1 MNTKIQDLKAAAIH
15 VLGKDRTGFA
25 DEKAV
30 DIAGTPLSYTAD
42 GVFAFTDAVRGTDE
56 KAVKLYLSLFK
67 IHKESISAR
76 HGTSK
81 WKFPDTKI
89 VYWENS
95 PVFGYMV
102 GLAFSSYYDKFKGEV
117 TEKSNILLDPHFC
130 ADLTKRCIEIE
141 YSIKLPGGKSLTL
154 ALADADQKAI
164 NKLYDIF
171 TACDFIEDLKLYR
184 DYLVKFVKPRLEIQT
199 VYSMIEVLEKKI
211 EELKEGKMYGDR
223 LALFN
228 NNIGCPLLP
237 TLVKEMSGHKQ
248 FFAKN
253 ENGSLTVTDNYIVLR
268 IADAKGLHVNDTQ
281 TMPPVHKVLDAKDDV
296 WNRFDF
302 AKFADVMDRIAHNNE
317 NADYKNIVLCMK
329 SYRQDEEFSVN
340 FEKMC
345 LCTRISRRIGA
356 KDFALTKDSKFVVRT
371 PQGDVISTAPNTRD
385 TIKQISDRQKIVYIN
400 LDDMVVNRATEQ
412 KDGTNLQDIVET
424 RLRAGDSLTN
434 TDIKAICKSI
444 DVDFDNVGP
453 VKEAIELAL
462 FRVAKSICES
472 AKGIRAKYD
481 AIIDLYNRQPI
492 VGAKKT
498 LRQMSLAQYSTALP
512 ISFLMSQFVNRGD
525 RDALYFEPSA
535 GNGFLTIALPQSQT
549 IVNEIDQLRYD
560 NLCLEH
566 YRKVTRQ
573 DGRQPFYDYERR
585 CDGVVTNPPFIKEID
600 TMIFNALD
608 TMKDNGRAAILRDG
622 NNMFENY
629 AGTQLRT
636 KNLSFFD
643 KLMAEYNVVKIINLD
658 TKKIY
663 AKQGTAFF
671 MQVILIDGR
680 KAEPE
685 YTNRNRVF
693 NPSVDIV
700 KLCGFEDL
708 WHIFAPYIGGESR
721 LLIGEMVARL
731 GKGLNGA
738 DEKEEEDRFKKYRDF
753 IGTAF
758 KNKNSKS
765 LKDCTDLISKDI
777 LKKIN
782 TQVAIPA
789 GKKITVYAKKVYIC
803 AKSIRHA
810 YNSHK
815 NDSLTTDN
823 QISLTIDDLMRIPEL
838 LANPKIETAKTNVKN
853 GTSIRLHKDFGDSI
867 LYCVI
872 VINNLD
878 CDEWITKTSYKK
890 KKEGTLRGTD
900 AALERTPQYKTSE
913 TPNPRLI
920 LFLTANIVDIYKI
933 PKKK

>member
-1 MNTKIQDLKAAAIH
+1 MNTK
-15 VLGKDRTGFA
+15 
-25 DEKAV
+25 
-30 DIAGTPLSYTAD
+30 
-42 GVFAFTDAVRGTDE
+42 
-56 KAVKLYLSLFK
+56 
-67 IHKESISAR
+67 
-76 HGTSK
+76 
-81 WKFPDTKI
+81 
-89 VYWENS
+89 
-95 PVFGYMV
+95 
-102 GLAFSSYYDKFKGEV
+102 
-117 TEKSNILLDPHFC
+117 
-130 ADLTKRCIEIE
+130 
-141 YSIKLPGGKSLTL
+141 
-154 ALADADQKAI
+154 
-164 NKLYDIF
+164 
-171 TACDFIEDLKLYR
+171 
-184 DYLVKFVKPRLEIQT
+184 
-199 VYSMIEVLEKKI
+199 
-211 EELKEGKMYGDR
+211 
-223 LALFN
+223 
-228 NNIGCPLLP
+228 
-237 TLVKEMSGHKQ
+237 
-248 FFAKN
+248 
-253 ENGSLTVTDNYIVLR
+253 
-268 IADAKGLHVNDTQ
+268 
-281 TMPPVHKVLDAKDDV
+281 
-296 WNRFDF
+296 
-302 AKFADVMDRIAHNNE
+302 
-317 NADYKNIVLCMK
+317 
-329 SYRQDEEFSVN
+329 
-340 FEKMC
+340 
-345 LCTRISRRIGA
+345 
-356 KDFALTKDSKFVVRT
+356 
-371 PQGDVISTAPNTRD
+371 
-385 TIKQISDRQKIVYIN
+385 
-400 LDDMVVNRATEQ
+400 
-412 KDGTNLQDIVET
+412 NLQDIVET
-424 RLRAGDSLTN
+424 RLRAGDTLTN
-434 TDIKAICKSI
+434 IDIKAICKSI
-444 DVDFDNVGP
+444 DVDYENVGP

-560 NLCLEH
+560 NLRLEH

-643 KLMAEYNVVKIINLD
+643 KLMAEYNVVKIINLY

-738 DEKEEEDRFKKYRDF
+738 DEKEEEDRFKKYKRF
-753 IGTAF
+753 ILDALNTKIGKPIECTELV
-758 KNKNSKS
+758 SKKS
-765 LKDCTDLISKDI
+765 IN
-777 LKKIN
+777 KIN
-782 TQVAIPA
+782 HLLNIKGVKNFFINPNN
-789 GKKITVYAKKVYIC
+789 
-803 AKSIRHA
+803 IRHA
-810 YNSHK
+810 WNRHGVNK
-815 NDSLTTDN
+815 EKDKTQIPLTK
-823 QISLTIDDLMRIPEL
+823 DDFLMIPEVI
-838 LANPKIETAKTNVKN
+838 ANPTKILKAESNAKGRGVKFIKQYEDGDLYSVFIFIDLNETEMQN
-853 GTSIRLHKDFGDSI
+853 
-867 LYCVI
+867 
-872 VINNLD
+872 
-878 CDEWITKTSYKK
+878 ITGYKK
-890 KKEGTLRGTD
+890 KKKVRSTLRGFD
-900 AALERTPQYKTSE
+900 AAFQTAPSTTSL
-913 TPNPRLI
+913 TKLPGDDT
-920 LFLTANIVDIYKI
+920 FFTANIVDIYKI

>member
-1 MNTKIQDLKAAAIH
+1 M
-15 VLGKDRTGFA
+15 
-25 DEKAV
+25 
-30 DIAGTPLSYTAD
+30 
-42 GVFAFTDAVRGTDE
+42 
-56 KAVKLYLSLFK
+56 
-67 IHKESISAR
+67 
-76 HGTSK
+76 
-81 WKFPDTKI
+81 
-89 VYWENS
+89 
-95 PVFGYMV
+95 
-102 GLAFSSYYDKFKGEV
+102 
-117 TEKSNILLDPHFC
+117 
-130 ADLTKRCIEIE
+130 
-141 YSIKLPGGKSLTL
+141 
-154 ALADADQKAI
+154 
-164 NKLYDIF
+164 
-171 TACDFIEDLKLYR
+171 
-184 DYLVKFVKPRLEIQT
+184 
-199 VYSMIEVLEKKI
+199 
-211 EELKEGKMYGDR
+211 
-223 LALFN
+223 
-228 NNIGCPLLP
+228 
-237 TLVKEMSGHKQ
+237 
-248 FFAKN
+248 
-253 ENGSLTVTDNYIVLR
+253 
-268 IADAKGLHVNDTQ
+268 
-281 TMPPVHKVLDAKDDV
+281 
-296 WNRFDF
+296 
-302 AKFADVMDRIAHNNE
+302 
-317 NADYKNIVLCMK
+317 
-329 SYRQDEEFSVN
+329 
-340 FEKMC
+340 
-345 LCTRISRRIGA
+345 
-356 KDFALTKDSKFVVRT
+356 
-371 PQGDVISTAPNTRD
+371 
-385 TIKQISDRQKIVYIN
+385 
-400 LDDMVVNRATEQ
+400 
-412 KDGTNLQDIVET
+412 NLQEIVET
-424 RLRAGDSLTN
+424 RLRAGDTLTN

-444 DVDFDNVGP
+444 DVDYENVGP

-560 NLCLEH
+560 NLRLEH

-685 YTNRNRVF
+685 YTNRFRVF

-738 DEKEEEDRFKKYRDF
+738 DEKEEEDRFKKYREF
-753 IGTAF
+753 IANAFYSHSTAE
-758 KNKNSKS
+758 
-765 LKDCTDLISKDI
+765 KDCTELLSKDI
-777 LKKIN
+777 LKKIKVQI
-782 TQVAIPA
+782 TMP
-789 GKKITVYAKKVYIC
+789 GRKKITTYAKKIYIC

-810 YNSHK
+810 YNKHK
-815 NDSLTTDN
+815 KDSKTTQDQVSLT
-823 QISLTIDDLMRIPEL
+823 LEDLMLIPEL
-838 LANPKIETAKTNVKN
+838 LANPEVEPAKANAKN
-853 GTSIRLHKDFGDSI
+853 EVGIRLHKDFGDSI

-890 KKEGTLRGTD
+890 KKEATLRGPD
-900 AALERTPQYKTSE
+900 AVLKRTPQEKTPE
-913 TPNPRLI
+913 TITPRQLP
-920 LFLTANIVDIYKI
+920 FLTANIVDIYKI